1 MAAPIIKIKRSSV
14 PGKIP
19 TTASLPVGE
28 FGINTYD
35 GKVYIQQDQG
45 GVGVGS
51 TVIVI
56 NPWSVGLGSDTY
68 NTFFTV
74 GSVGIGTTIPTSSLH
89 VVGNT
94 LVTGIVTASSLV
106 ASGLIYPTS
115 DGSENQI
122 LATNGSGILSFLS
135 ISQLQGFN
143 FDNDNDFGLITDGV
157 IDSDNLGEIIDAVV
171 NSYDLGILV
180 TSGIISPDTFILP
193 SFTVST
199 LPVADPAGQMLFV
212 TDETGGSVPAFSDG
226 TNFRRVTDRQIVS

>member
-1 MAAPIIKIKRSSV
+1 MAAPVIKIKRSSV

-19 TTASLPVGE
+19 TTASLPLGE
-28 FGINTYD
+28 LALNTND
-35 GKVYIQQDQG
+35 GKVYIQQDS
-45 GVGVGS
+45 VGIGS
-51 TVIVI
+51 TVIVV
-56 NPWSVGLGSDTY
+56 NPWSVGLGSNTY
-68 NTFFTV
+68 NTFFTA

-94 LVTGIVTASSLV
+94 LVSGITTTSSLV
-106 ASGLIYPTS
+106 ASGLTYPTL

-122 LATNGSGILSFLS
+122 IATNGSGILSFLS

-143 FDNDNDFGLITDGV
+143 FDSDFGLITDGV
-157 IDSDNLGEIIDAVV
+157 IDSDNLGQIIDAVV
-171 NSYDLGILV
+171 DSYDLGLLV
-180 TSGIISPDTFILP
+180 ISGFISPDTFILP

-199 LPVADPAGQMLFV
+199 LPTANPAGQMLFV

>member
-19 TTASLPVGE
+19 TIVSLPVGE

-35 GKVYIQQDQG
+35 GKVYIQQDS
-45 GVGVGS
+45 VGIGS
-51 TVIVI
+51 TVIVV

-68 NTFFTV
+68 NTFFNA
-74 GSVGIGTTIPTSSLH
+74 GNVGIGTTIPTSSLH

-94 LVTGIVTASSLV
+94 LVTGIITTSSLV

-115 DGSENQI
+115 DGSQNQI

-135 ISQLQGFN
+135 ISQLQGFDFN
-143 FDNDNDFGLITDGV
+143 NDSDFGLITDGV

-171 NSYDLGILV
+171 DSYDFGLLV

-199 LPVADPAGQMLFV
+199 LPAADPAGQMLFV